1 MGNISLCFKILIG
14 LSFLAV
20 LVDMLMLE
28 GSFKKYVRSIL
39 GLVMLLVM
47 INAFTG
53 VKNISLDFSF
63 LNEAGAAE
71 KNSQEFTVDLF
82 QDVKQR
88 IEQKITDLLT
98 QKEISVQEIDIT
110 LDKDFQLTSVALHL
124 QRTEEE
130 RQAKK
135 ILTEEFK
142 IDDKII
148 SFY

>member
-1 MGNISLCFKILIG
+1 MENISLCFKILIG

-20 LVDMLMLE
+20 LADMLMLE
-28 GSFKKYVRSIL
+28 GTFKKYVRSIL

-53 VKNISLDFSF
+53 IKNISLDFSL
-63 LNEAGAAE
+63 LNEANAAE
-71 KNSQEFTVDLF
+71 ELQQGITIDLF

-88 IEQKITDLLT
+88 IEEKITAELT
-98 QKEISVQEIDIT
+98 QNEISAQEIDVT
-110 LDKDFQLTSVALHL
+110 LDKDFRLTSVALSL
-124 QRTEEE
+124 QRTEDRRRTQE
-130 RQAKK
+130 
-135 ILTEEFK
+135 ILTEKLK

>member
-1 MGNISLCFKILIG
+1 MAHISLCFKLLIG

-47 INAFTG
+47 VNAFAG

-63 LNEAGAAE
+63 LNEVDAAE

-82 QDVKQR
+82 RDVKQR
-88 IEQKITDLLT
+88 IEQKIIAALT
-98 QKEISVQEIDIT
+98 QNEISVQEIDAT

-124 QRTEEE
+124 QQREDE
-130 RQAKK
+130 RKAKK
-135 ILTEEFK
+135 ILIGELK